1 MLWNNIVIR
10 SNSTAKACKCIL
22 LSSSTKQPMPK
33 AGGELQG
40 HVELSMVLNGLCFH
54 LLESFNITWSQP
66 WIWIVFLNLKQCRHS
81 LELSMVLQALNLADL
96 KEISLTVLSCL
107 WCWIALPSYPFT
119 EALSNPRWT
128 SFTRAVSQTPSQAL
142 KPSL

>member
-40 HVELSMVLNGLCFH
+40 HVELSMVLN
-54 LLESFNITWSQP
+54 
-66 WIWIVFLNLKQCRHS
+66 
-81 LELSMVLQALNLADL
+81 
-96 KEISLTVLSCL
+96 
-107 WCWIALPSYPFT
+107 
-119 EALSNPRWT
+119 
-128 SFTRAVSQTPSQAL
+128 VSTY
-142 KPSL
+142 